1 MRLTDDVSPS
11 FPKSNDL
18 RIYPEK
24 KMEHF
29 KRPGTHILE
38 WGHVPWKWGD
48 RKLK

>member
-1 MRLTDDVSPS
+1 MDDVFPS

-24 KMEHF
+24 KIELEKI

-38 WGHVPWKWGD
+38 WGHVPWKWSD
-48 RKLK
+48 RKFE